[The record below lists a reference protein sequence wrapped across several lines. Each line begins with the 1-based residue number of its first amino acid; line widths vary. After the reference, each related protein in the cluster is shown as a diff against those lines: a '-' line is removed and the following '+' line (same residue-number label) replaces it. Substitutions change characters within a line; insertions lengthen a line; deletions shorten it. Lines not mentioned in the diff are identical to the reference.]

1 MGKKFRELKAEEIDV
16 RIGQCIATPKWEGVS
31 LLLYKNARVDMD
43 ILDETVGADYWQR
56 DHKVINDN
64 LYCAVGIWNDTL
76 RDWVW
81 KTDCGVESNTEKE
94 KGEASDAF
102 KRACVNWGI
111 GRELYTAPKNMLIA
125 CELDDKKKKPK
136 DKKLK
141 FSVSEIEYIDG
152 RITRLIVVD
161 QNNAVAFTYPKNSN
175 TTPQNKP
182 ANGSKSNDK
191 PKSFQPLTKSELIG
205 FYGIENPEKTIVW
218 LEGKAG
224 KELANFNEE
233 ETASA
238 RALLDKK
245 KAEREAE
252 AARYKSQLKGISD
265 EELPF
270 K

>member
-125 CELDDKKKKPK
+125 CELDEKKKKPK
-136 DKKLK
+136 DKNLK
-141 FSVSEIEYIDG
+141 FSVSEIEYTDS
-152 RITRLIVVD
+152 RITKLTVVD
-161 QNNAVAFTYPKNSN
+161 QNGAVAFTYPKKSN

-182 ANGSKSNDK
+182 ANTPKSPDK

-205 FYGIENPEKTIVW
+205 TWGVENVNDTIVW
-218 LEGKAG
+218 FEGKFGCEFARWDE
-224 KELANFNEE
+224 ELTEM
-233 ETASA
+233 A
-238 RALLDKK
+238 RAKL
-245 KAEREAE
+245 KAQKEKREE
-252 AARYKSQLKGISD
+252 MERYKSDLKGISE

>member
-16 RIGQCIATPKWEGVS
+16 RIGQCIATSKWEGVS

-161 QNNAVAFTYPKNSN
+161 QNNAVAFAYPKNSN
-175 TTPQNKP
+175 TTQQNKP
-182 ANGSKSNDK
+182 ANPPKSNDK
-191 PKSFQPLTKSELIG
+191 PKVFQPLTKSEMIG
-205 FYGIENPEKTIVW
+205 VW
-218 LEGKAG
+218 GVKNVEETLAWFEGKFG
-224 KELANFNEE
+224 VSYKEWDEE
-233 ETASA
+233 LTEIA
-238 RALLDKK
+238 RAKLKEKK
-245 KAEREAE
+245 EKREGTE
-252 AARYKSQLKGISD
+252 RYKTELKAISD